1 VTDLGFV
8 HVHEPPQDGDPLT
21 LLLLHGTGATEHDL
35 LPLGRLLAP
44 TARRLSPRG
53 KVLEQ
58 GMPRWF
64 RRHAE
69 GVFDT
74 EDLIVRTHELADLVP
89 AAADAYGFDPAHV
102 VAAGFSNGANIAG
115 ATLLLRPGVLRAALL
130 FAPMVPL
137 RPSELPDGRLPD
149 LSTTAVFLSVG
160 RRDPICPPEEAE
172 ELATMLTDA
181 GAAVELAWHDGGHE
195 LTRPIAERATGWLTD
210 LRHATA
216 MEVGDPLP

>member
-1 VTDLGFV
+1 VTELAFH
-8 HVHEPPQDGDPLT
+8 HVHEPPEAGDPLT
-21 LLLLHGTGATEHDL
+21 LLLLHGTGADEHDL
-35 LPLGRLLAP
+35 RPLGRLLAP
-44 TARRLSPRG
+44 TARKLSPRG
-53 KVLEQ
+53 KVLEH
-58 GMPRWF
+58 GLPRWF

-74 EDLIVRTHELADLVP
+74 ADLIRRTHELADFLP
-89 AAADAYGFDPAHV
+89 DAADTYGFAPEQL
-102 VAAGFSNGANIAG
+102 VAAGFSNGANIAA
-115 ATLLLRPGVLRAALL
+115 ATLLLRPGALRAALL

-137 RPSELPDGRLPD
+137 RAEQLPEARLPD

-181 GAAVELAWHDGGHE
+181 GAAVELAWHDGGHV

-216 MEVGDPLP
+216 MEAGDPLP